1 MTLTPTPN
9 AIAQEVG
16 TEKRWL
22 RYRRFSA
29 PFRSPPIPSRRG
41 APPPA
46 GRSRRRRGIADA
58 DYDSISSARSR
69 LRRRV
74 GTRTATSAGPQS
86 VDPRRLR
93 YPSSKRLWLVRRR
106 RARSLQPD
114 GDGSEGASALAA
126 DDFASRFAVPCNRRI
141 EADHCLKINPEWT
154 WLRQSNDRRPRQSG
168 RPRSRLQIHDS
179 Q

>member
-46 GRSRRRRGIADA
+46 GRSRRRRG
-58 DYDSISSARSR
+58 SR
-69 LRRRV
+69 
-74 GTRTATSAGPQS
+74 TPIMTAHRQ
-86 VDPRRLR
+86 R
-93 YPSSKRLWLVRRR
+93 
-106 RARSLQPD
+106 
-114 GDGSEGASALAA
+114 ALACA
-126 DDFASRFAVPCNRRI
+126 AALAQGP
-141 EADHCLKINPEWT
+141 
-154 WLRQSNDRRPRQSG
+154 RRPRDLKASIPDAYDILHRNVYGWFVAVERGVYDLTETGQRALLRWPQMTSPPDLQYPVIDESMPTIASRSTRSG
-168 RPRSRLQIHDS
+168 STLPQRSAEAK
-179 Q
+179 